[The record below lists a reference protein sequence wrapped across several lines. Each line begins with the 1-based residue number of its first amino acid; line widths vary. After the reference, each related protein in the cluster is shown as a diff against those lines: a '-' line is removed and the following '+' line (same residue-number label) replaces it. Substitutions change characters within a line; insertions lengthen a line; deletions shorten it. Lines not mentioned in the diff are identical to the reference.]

1 MDKRELNQL
10 VFWMKER
17 DELTEFRDKL
27 NRSSESK
34 LNVITVKDYSFIVW
48 SKTKMF
54 KDEYS
59 LTDIQS
65 AKLWAFLDAEIKHL
79 NGLIN
84 GADAEDKEIAEAIY
98 KGDIG
103 KDVIM

>member
-17 DELTEFRDKL
+17 DELTKFRNEVNHCDSTILKKTTHFGVIPPFKSFQKEF
-27 NRSSESK
+27 
-34 LNVITVKDYSFIVW
+34 T
-48 SKTKMF
+48 
-54 KDEYS
+54 
-59 LTDIQS
+59 LTDIQMT
-65 AKLWAFLDAEIKHL
+65 KLWAFLDAEIKHL

-84 GADAEDKEIAEAIY
+84 EADQEDREIAEAIY

>member
-1 MDKRELNQL
+1 MSDFK
-10 VFWMKER
+10 V
-17 DELTEFRDKL
+17 TEGEIK
-27 NRSSESK
+27 
-34 LNVITVKDYSFIVW
+34 TVPFI
-48 SKTKMF
+48 
-54 KDEYS
+54 
-59 LTDIQS
+59 TDIQK

-84 GADAEDKEIAEAIY
+84 GADQEDREIAEAIY